1 MLIEKYYSNTKLVV
15 DTSGVA
21 CAVGLHNK
29 TLPPSP
35 AAKKVTCKICYDVF
49 PYGETV
55 GLACGH
61 RFCRECWQPY
71 LKYKVMEGS
80 TCIFTTCPMK
90 DCSEIVPEIKFQ
102 QILSKEINAKYQK
115 FLVESYVDINRMI
128 KWCPGQNC
136 GKAVQGTGAATDV
149 TCDCGCKF
157 CFKCGDES
165 HFPITCKEKINGLI
179 AVVRRVEMQNG
190 FWKTQRNVKVHDKI
204 ERTKAATRCH
214 ASNVVIRF
222 AGYAKD
228 HGAITAVGTTMDVTN
243 TKRIAMERK
252 TRYLGSKAVRRKVKT
267 IAFYIISND
276 IQRMSKQ

>member
-35 AAKKVTCKICYDVF
+35 AAKQVTCKICYDIF

-102 QILSKEINAKYQK
+102 QILSKEKNAKYQK

-157 CFKCGDES
+157 CFKCGDS
-165 HFPITCKEKINGLI
+165 ITCKEKNQWPD
-179 AVVRRVEMQNG
+179 RRGSQVNAK
-190 FWKTQRNVKVHDKI
+190 WI
-204 ERTKAATRCH
+204 E
-214 ASNVVIRF
+214 
-222 AGYAKD
+222 
-228 HGAITAVGTTMDVTN
+228 N
-243 TKRIAMERK
+243 TKKCPKCMTRIEKNQGHKVSQAMWSFVLLDMPRTELSRQWNYYDVIQK
-252 TRYLGSKAVRRKVKT
+252 SSDGKETRYLGAKR
-267 IAFYIISND
+267 
-276 IQRMSKQ
+276 